1 MHCWLAGSQFTLQSR
16 KSNFIRF
23 EYYYVNKQEGF
34 SCPYTRRIAARL
46 QNCCCCCF
54 TTPRRHTHRPSSSR
68 RVAWWSLHRN
78 KLLAGENEKLLSSPG
93 TKDKLSSV
101 GSCLPTLVH
110 GGGISLTA
118 TFGYVGLRRNRNC
131 ELCCDGW
138 DADTSSAHVCPRKLL
153 CIDGLPLT

>member
-101 GSCLPTLVH
+101 GSCLPTLVGTRRWYFTH
-110 GGGISLTA
+110 CHFWLCGTA
-118 TFGYVGLRRNRNC
+118 KEQELWAVLWWVRCGYV
-131 ELCCDGW
+131 
-138 DADTSSAHVCPRKLL
+138 VCS
-153 CIDGLPLT
+153 CLP